1 MCLIANISHLSFD
14 QSGRSG
20 RIELQPWAYL
30 FFLLKITYYDIYES
44 CSSSK
49 LSGMR
54 FIINSLEFP
63 YLLAQ
68 CHKFPWNIL
77 NHLCLNRQKSMYG

>member
-1 MCLIANISHLSFD
+1 MIFTSHAQAQNCLA
-14 QSGRSG
+14 
-20 RIELQPWAYL
+20 
-30 FFLLKITYYDIYES
+30 
-44 CSSSK
+44 
-49 LSGMR
+49 MR

-63 YLLAQ
+63 YLLTQ